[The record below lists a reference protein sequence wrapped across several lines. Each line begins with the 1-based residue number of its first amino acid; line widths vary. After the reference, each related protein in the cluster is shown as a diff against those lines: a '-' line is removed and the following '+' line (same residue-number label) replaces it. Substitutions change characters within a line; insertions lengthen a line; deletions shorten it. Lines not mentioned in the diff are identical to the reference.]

1 MAKKE
6 EDNKEEEKQDIKTEP
21 SEETQ
26 AEKTVLHQVQTTKW
40 RVENSWGDDKGD
52 KGYLMMSDQWF
63 SEFVYEVVVD
73 KKFVP
78 EEILKVLE
86 QDPVVLTPWDPMGAL
101 ACRNCSKV

>member
-1 MAKKE
+1 MSV
-6 EDNKEEEKQDIKTEP
+6 EEKVVLKPVKTE
-21 SEETQ
+21 
-26 AEKTVLHQVQTTKW
+26 KW

-52 KGYLMMSDQWF
+52 KGYLMMTDEWF

-86 QDPVVLTPWDPMGAL
+86 QEPVMLPPWDPMGAL
-101 ACRNCSKV
+101 ACRHCKGVL